1 MAYRMK
7 FKRRREGLT
16 NYRKRLRLLLSR
28 KPRLVVR
35 KSLQYISAQC
45 IVFDPRGDKTI
56 VSATSKEL
64 KKLGWKHACD
74 TVPAAYLTGML
85 VGKRCLKKGIRE
97 VVLDIGL
104 ASSTRGARVYAL
116 AKGALDAGLQV
127 PVGKEV
133 FPSEERIRGEHIKR
147 EGLTEKFEELRK
159 KIGEDGRG

>member
-116 AKGALDAGLQV
+116 AKVLSMLDSKFLLVKKFFQAKKGL
-127 PVGKEV
+127 GESILKE
-133 FPSEERIRGEHIKR
+133 KA
-147 EGLTEKFEELRK
+147 
-159 KIGEDGRG
+159 